1 MKLLADTGALL
12 ALFNPRDQLHQR
24 AKRFVDQAQGVRFV
38 LTELIVSET
47 VTRLRSRLDAGH
59 AADVGQALL
68 HSRRYEL
75 MFVDAS
81 LVEAGL
87 GELRRFADKRL
98 SLTDAVS
105 FAVIRALAL
114 DGAFAFDRDFRDCG
128 FAMHP
133 APSSSKR

>member
-12 ALFNPRDQLHQR
+12 ALFNSRDRLHRPARAFAER
-24 AKRFVDQAQGVRFV
+24 AKDVRFV

-47 VTRLRSRLDAGH
+47 VTRLRSRLDAAR
-59 AADVGQALL
+59 AADVGAALL
-68 HSRRYEL
+68 QSRRYEVI
-75 MFVDAS
+75 FVDGR
-81 LVEAGL
+81 LLDLGL
-87 GELRRFADKRL
+87 GELRRFADKQL

-105 FAVIRALAL
+105 FALMRDLAL

-133 APSSSKR
+133 ASST